1 MNAYIK
7 NLIRVNKDAKETIE
21 ALEKALPTVEIN
33 DDKDKANFGN
43 LCLIL
48 KSYRIINEASEA
60 MLFNE
65 DVLSDGEGNFYE
77 KIEDDKNDN
86 GEEQNETQ
94 VKEEK

>member
-1 MNAYIK
+1 MNTYIK
-7 NLIRVNKDAKETIE
+7 NLIRVNKDANEAIE
-21 ALEKALPTVEIN
+21 ALEKALPTVEIE

-77 KIEDDKNDN
+77 KIKEDDGNKKEDN
-86 GEEQNETQ
+86 GKGQNE
-94 VKEEK
+94 E